1 MMGDLKSHRAII
13 AKGFL
18 FLMAGLL
25 AAGLLL
31 ADQPSL
37 RTVLLLVLC
46 VWCFCRFYYFAFYVI
61 QHYVDPEFRFAGLG
75 NFLVY
80 LLRRKRK

>member
-1 MMGDLKSHRAII
+1 MMGDLKSHRIII

-37 RTVLLLVLC
+37 RTSLLLSLC

>member
-25 AAGLLL
+25 AACLLL

-37 RTVLLLVLC
+37 RTSLLLSLC